1 MNRRVGFAHGI
12 SGLMVLALLG
22 GAATLAAA
30 SEDSKVAHP
39 APTASARLAPAR
51 FAPAAGWQVR
61 MGRAHA
67 CVGVSA
73 SRCSQATTV
82 ASTTRFRDCL
92 ECLPHCT
99 VAAMHA
105 QDIAIKVTVAI
116 EHPLRTKRTFA
127 WPPRVVRRAVV
138 GPFEGLPARIGVYQG
153 ATLVGSREVFVFIVF
168 GRAVPTD
175 RQLRRVNAELQR
187 ARFG

>member
-1 MNRRVGFAHGI
+1 
-12 SGLMVLALLG
+12 
-22 GAATLAAA
+22 
-30 SEDSKVAHP
+30 
-39 APTASARLAPAR
+39 
-51 FAPAAGWQVR
+51 
-61 MGRAHA
+61 
-67 CVGVSA
+67 
-73 SRCSQATTV
+73 
-82 ASTTRFRDCL
+82 
-92 ECLPHCT
+92 
-99 VAAMHA
+99 MHA

-127 WPPRVVRRAVV
+127 WPPRVVRRAAV